1 MGIKERRD
9 REKQARRREIL
20 DQAKTLFFEQ
30 GFAATSM
37 NQIANALEL
46 SKGTLYLYFKNK
58 EELYI
63 SLLVEGMAL
72 MNQAFESSVSGIDL
86 WEEKVRALGWGYYQF
101 SRDFPQYFYINFQ
114 FQQGELTQKI
124 SDELYQ
130 ECFALGFSSL
140 SFLADAIEQGREQ
153 GQVNTKDSMNT
164 AVVLW
169 ASLTGIIF
177 LHQGKDHRKL
187 MPASLDDLIKE
198 SIEISVIGLKLK

>member
-9 REKQARRREIL
+9 REKQVRRREIL
-20 DQAKTLFFEQ
+20 DKAKSLFFEQ
-30 GFAATSM
+30 GFSATSM
-37 NQIANALEL
+37 NQIANTLEL

-63 SLLVEGMAL
+63 SLLVEGLSL
-72 MNQAFESSVSGIDL
+72 MNQAFKSSVSGMEF
-86 WEEKVRALGWGYYQF
+86 WEEKVRALGWAYYQF
-101 SRDFPQYFYINFQ
+101 SRNFPQYFYINFQ

-130 ECFALGFSSL
+130 ECFGLGFSSL
-140 SFLADAIEQGREQ
+140 GFLANAIEQGREQ
-153 GQVNTKDSMNT
+153 GQVNTVDSMNT

-187 MPASLDDLIKE
+187 MPDSLDHFIKE
-198 SIEISVIGLKLK
+198 SIEISVKGLKLK